1 MARESKSRKRRNAS
15 SRSTK
20 AAKQRSRRNAAATSS
35 ASGKAAGSARKA
47 QSKSTGGRSDAHGRS
62 GRRRRPG
69 MLRRLVVAGLVASIW
84 LGLIGL
90 GVLIYY
96 AHDLPDVDTLA
107 TETRKPSVTLVA
119 RDGTVLAAH
128 GEVYGDTVSLSGVAH
143 SLVQAVMAVEDR
155 RFYDHFGVDPLGL
168 ARALYVNLRAGEI
181 VQGGSTLT
189 QQLAKNLFLTNERTI
204 KRKVQELILAL
215 WLERKFTKDEIL
227 ALYLNRVY
235 FGAGTYGVDAAAKR
249 YFGKSAARLNLYESA
264 MLAGLLKAPSRYNP
278 AANPELAHERTV
290 IVLGDMVDAGY
301 ISAEAAERAA
311 RQRRRGETV
320 TATRGRYFADWV
332 MKQVKDHV
340 GYPSRDLI
348 VETTLDRRMQRIARR
363 QLRAVLRR
371 EGRAHDAGNA
381 ASVVLAPNG
390 AVRAMVGGRDYRDS
404 QFNRA
409 TQARRQPGSAFKPFV
424 YLAAVEDGMTPGRTV
439 VDQPVTVDGW
449 SPRNYAGRY
458 YGKVTL
464 REAFARSLNSVA
476 VRLIDRVGIDRVAR
490 TAQRLGI
497 TTDLER
503 HPSLA
508 LGTSEVTLLD
518 LTGAYATFANRGSGV
533 MPYGIRT
540 IRTREG
546 KVLYDRSGGGP
557 GPVVAPRHVRRMT
570 DLLRANV
577 VWGTGER
584 ADPDRP
590 AAGKTGTTQ
599 NARDAWFVGFTAR
612 LVTGVW
618 MGNDDGSPMSEV
630 TGGTLPADIWRRT
643 VSRILRGRP
652 PQPLPGLEVRVA
664 ETPDDGAAQAQNAQ
678 PDDGAAQ
685 AQNAQPDDGGDG
697 DVETVIDEIIDTLQ
711 GGDSATASGS
721 ETGPDASTDGAR
733 ENIGGIRR
741 RDDDGALH
749 PDRGR

>member
-1 MARESKSRKRRNAS
+1 MARESKSGKGR
-15 SRSTK
+15 T
-20 AAKQRSRRNAAATSS
+20 
-35 ASGKAAGSARKA
+35 GKAANQRGRSKQPAKRGRAANGSGSRAASSSGARKG
-47 QSKSTGGRSDAHGRS
+47 QTGRRQ
-62 GRRRRPG
+62 RQRRRPSV
-69 MLRRLVVAGLVASIW
+69 LRRVVTGGLIAAVWI
-84 LGLIGL
+84 GLIGL
-90 GVLIYY
+90 GALIYY

-128 GEVYGDTVSLSGVAH
+128 GEVYGETVSLGGVAP
-143 SLVQAVMAVEDR
+143 SMVKAVMAVEDR
-155 RFYDHFGVDPLGL
+155 RYYDHFGVDPIGL
-168 ARALYVNLRAGEI
+168 VRAAYVNLRAGEI
-181 VQGGSTLT
+181 VQGGSTIT

-235 FGAGTYGVDAAAKR
+235 FGAGTYGIDAAAKR
-249 YFGKSAARLNLYESA
+249 YFGKTAARLNLYESA

-278 AANPELAHERTV
+278 AANPELAHERAV

-301 ISAEAAERAA
+301 ISADAAKRAA
-311 RQRRRGETV
+311 KERRRGETM
-320 TATRGRYFADWV
+320 TAMRGRYFADWV

-371 EGRAHDAGNA
+371 DGREHDAGNA
-381 ASVVLAPNG
+381 ASLVLAPDG

-409 TQARRQPGSAFKPFV
+409 TQAKRQPGSAFKPFV
-424 YLAAVEDGMTPGRTV
+424 YLAAVEDGLTPDRTV
-439 VDQPVTVDGW
+439 VDEPVTVDGW
-449 SPRNYAGRY
+449 SPENYAGRY

-476 VRLIDRVGIDRVAR
+476 VRLIDRVGVDRVVR
-490 TAQRLGI
+490 TAERLGI
-497 TTDLER
+497 TTDLDR

-518 LTGAYATFANRGSGV
+518 LTGAYATFANGGDGV
-533 MPYGIRT
+533 MPHGIRT
-540 IRTREG
+540 IRTRQG
-546 KVLYDRSGGGP
+546 KVLYDRAGGGP
-557 GPVVAPRHVRRMT
+557 GRVVAPRHVQRMT

-584 ADPDRP
+584 ADPERP

-599 NARDAWFVGFTAR
+599 NARDAWFVGFTAN

-618 MGNDDGSPMSEV
+618 MGNDDGSPMDDV

-643 VSRILRGRP
+643 TTGILEGVP
-652 PQPLPGLEVRVA
+652 PKPLPGLHVRVA
-664 ETPDDGAAQAQNAQ
+664 ETPDAGAALSESREAN
-678 PDDGAAQ
+678 
-685 AQNAQPDDGGDG
+685 GDA
-697 DVETVIDEIIDTLQ
+697 DTVIDEIIQSLES
-711 GGDSATASGS
+711 GDGSAASGS
-721 ETGPDASTDGAR
+721 DAADGGSGA
-733 ENIGGIRR
+733 GAGTSR